1 MDIYTTGLIAA
12 GVCIVLARKLER
24 KAMAS
29 LPTEQKDL
37 QREMLV
43 VTKDST
49 FKTGCLGVAVV
60 CVLLGVAISYIHYA
74 AVAIAFVLVVTVL
87 ISLRSVSRQIKDM
100 GVPEETRVA
109 MSQAHRLLLA
119 AVWCVAIG
127 FYIQKIM
134 EGG

>member
-1 MDIYTTGLIAA
+1 
-12 GVCIVLARKLER
+12 
-24 KAMAS
+24 MAS

-49 FKTGCLGVAVV
+49 FKTGCLGIAVV
-60 CVLLGVAISYIHYA
+60 CVLLGVAISYVHYA
-74 AVAIAFVLVVTVL
+74 AVAIAIVLVVTVQV
-87 ISLRSVSRQIKDM
+87 SLRSVSRKIKDM
-100 GVPEETRVA
+100 GVPEETRDA

-119 AVWCVAIG
+119 AVWCAAIG
-127 FYIQKIM
+127 FYIQKLM